1 MILNHSRNIAEKFAG
16 ELFKK
21 LSTASHLKQ
30 SPLIMFLTL
39 QIPLSS
45 IVLMLCSESN
55 QQALKCKNKIS

>member
-30 SPLIMFLTL
+30 SPLIMLLTL
-39 QIPLSS
+39 QIPFSC
-45 IVLMLCSESN
+45 IVCNVMF
-55 QQALKCKNKIS
+55 

>member
-21 LSTASHLKQ
+21 LSTGSHLKQ

-45 IVLMLCSESN
+45 IVLM
-55 QQALKCKNKIS
+55 